1 MAKLVLSLN
10 GNVLNQV
17 FIDKPTLNIGRDAGN
32 DIIISDPL
40 LSRLHARIVSVGE
53 DHIVEDLQSSN
64 GTLINGSALGRK
76 ILQHRDVIGLGSH
89 SLCYLNTRLA
99 GEVDLERTML
109 IQALPL
115 GGGGAE
121 AGAGDAVPAIHAG
134 RAWLP
139 VGSVKVL
146 AGSGAHAVGDSV
158 RLERVVTT
166 FGIPGEQL
174 VVIGRRPQ
182 GYFLT
187 HVEGAR
193 LPRVNRRAI
202 SSEPHALHDGDLIEA
217 AGYRLEFR
225 LEHAASSPILHR
237 TT

>member
-10 GNVLNQV
+10 GSVLNQV
-17 FIDKPTLNIGRDAGN
+17 FIDKPCLNIGRDAGN
-32 DIIISDPL
+32 DIVIADPL
-40 LSRLHARIVSVGE
+40 LSRVHARILSVGE

-64 GTLINGSALGRK
+64 GTLVNGSALGRK
-76 ILQHRDVIGLGSH
+76 ILHHRDVIGLGSH

-115 GGGGAE
+115 GGEPAE
-121 AGAGDAVPAIHAG
+121 AGAVDAVPAIRAA

-146 AGSGAHAVGDSV
+146 AGGTGAHAVGDSV
-158 RLERVVTT
+158 RLDRVVTT
-166 FGIPGEQL
+166 FGTPGEQL

-202 SSEPHALHDGDLIEA
+202 STEPHALHDGDQIEA
-217 AGYRLEFR
+217 AGYHLEFR
-225 LEHAASSPILHR
+225 LELLAGR
-237 TT
+237 D

>member
-10 GNVLNQV
+10 GSVLNQY
-17 FIDKPTLNIGRDAGN
+17 FIDKPCLNIGRDADN

-89 SLCYLNTRLA
+89 SLCYLNTRMA

-115 GGGGAE
+115 AGGVAE
-121 AGAGDAVPAIHAG
+121 IGAGDAVPAMRAG
-134 RAWLP
+134 RTWLP
-139 VGSVKVL
+139 VGCVTVL

-187 HVEGAR
+187 HVEGAK

-202 SSEPHALHDGDLIEA
+202 STEPYALHDGDEVEA

-225 LEHAASSPILHR
+225 LEPLAGHD
-237 TT
+237 

>member
-10 GNVLNQV
+10 GSVLNQY

-32 DIIISDPL
+32 DIVISDPL
-40 LSRLHARIVSVGE
+40 LSRVHARIVSVGE

-89 SLCYLNTRLA
+89 SLCYLNTRMA

-115 GGGGAE
+115 ADGVAE
-121 AGAGDAVPAIHAG
+121 SGAGAVVPAMHAG

-146 AGSGAHAVGDSV
+146 AGTGSHAVGDSV

-174 VVIGRRPQ
+174 VVISRRPQ

-187 HVEGAR
+187 HVEGTK

-202 SSEPHALHDGDLIEA
+202 SAEPHALHDGDQIEA

-225 LEHAASSPILHR
+225 LEPLAGR
-237 TT
+237 D

>member
-1 MAKLVLSLN
+1 LAKLVLSLN
-10 GNVLNQV
+10 GSVLNQV
-17 FIDKPTLNIGRDAGN
+17 FIDQACLTIGRGTDN
-32 DIIISDPL
+32 DIVIADPL
-40 LSRLHARIVSVGE
+40 LSRLHARVVSVGE

-64 GTLINGSALGRK
+64 GTLVNGRALVRK
-76 ILQHRDVIGLGSH
+76 ILRHRDVVGLGSH

-99 GEVDLERTML
+99 GDIDLERTML

-115 GGGGAE
+115 AGGPA
-121 AGAGDAVPAIHAG
+121 APAPADAAPAIRAA

-146 AGSGAHAVGDSV
+146 AGAGTPAVGE
-158 RLERVVTT
+158 RLRLDRVVTT

-187 HVEGAR
+187 HVEGPR
-193 LPRVNRRAI
+193 LPRINRRAI
-202 SSEPHALHDGDLIEA
+202 TAEAHALHDGDQIDA

-225 LEHAASSPILHR
+225 LEPPAGGD
-237 TT
+237 

>member
-10 GNVLNQV
+10 GSVLNQY
-17 FIDKPTLNIGRDAGN
+17 FIDKPCLTIGRDTDN
-32 DIIISDPL
+32 DIVIGDPL
-40 LSRLHARIVSVGE
+40 LSRQHARIVSVGE

-64 GTLINGSALGRK
+64 GSLINGSPLGRK
-76 ILQHRDVIGLGSH
+76 ILHHRDVVGLGSH

-99 GEVDLERTML
+99 GDVDLERTML

-115 GGGGAE
+115 AGGP
-121 AGAGDAVPAIHAG
+121 AGAAPADAVPAIRAV

-146 AGSGAHAVGDSV
+146 AGTGAHAVGERV
-158 RLERVVTT
+158 RLDRVVTT
-166 FGIPGEQL
+166 FGIPGDKL

-187 HVEGAR
+187 HVEGAK
-193 LPRVNRRAI
+193 LPRINRRAI
-202 SSEPHALHDGDLIEA
+202 TGAAQALHDGDQIDA
-217 AGYRLEFR
+217 AGYRLEFQ
-225 LEHAASSPILHR
+225 LEPPAGR
-237 TT
+237 DQ

>member
-1 MAKLVLSLN
+1 MAKLVLNLN
-10 GNVLNQV
+10 GSVLNQY
-17 FIDKPTLNIGRDAGN
+17 FIDKPCLNIGRDAGN
-32 DIIISDPL
+32 DIVISDPL
-40 LSRLHARIVSVGE
+40 LSRVHARIVSVGE

-76 ILQHRDVIGLGSH
+76 ILHHRDVIGLGSH
-89 SLCYLNTRLA
+89 SLCYLNTRMA

-121 AGAGDAVPAIHAG
+121 AGVADAVPAIRAA

-139 VGSVKVL
+139 VGTVKVL

-187 HVEGAR
+187 HVEGAK

-202 SSEPHALHDGDLIEA
+202 SSEPHALHDGDQIEA
-217 AGYRLEFR
+217 AGYHLEFR
-225 LEHAASSPILHR
+225 LELLAGR
-237 TT
+237 D